1 MPSFVLVQ
9 NIDQPIDVPAR
20 LELCTS
26 FACRLRGLMFRP
38 DLDRDSG
45 LLLQMPR
52 ESRLDSSIHMFFVPF
67 TIAAVW
73 VNSELQVVDRVLA
86 KPWHP
91 AYVPARSARYVMEI
105 HPDRL
110 DQYQVGHRV
119 QFDYA

>member
-1 MPSFVLVQ
+1 
-9 NIDQPIDVPAR
+9 
-20 LELCTS
+20 
-26 FACRLRGLMFRP
+26 MFRP

-67 TIAAVW
+67 AIAAVW

-86 KPWHP
+86 EPWHP
-91 AYVPARSARYVMEI
+91 AYVPTRPARYVMEF

-110 DQYQVGHRV
+110 DQYQVGQRV